1 VTNPRNRGDSS
12 QVEIRIAASEADL
25 EGHHRA
31 RHRVFVEE
39 QGIFHG
45 TDRDMWDD
53 LAIHVVAVLGPL
65 VVGSVRLYPLDEAGL
80 WQGDR
85 LAVLRDARRLRA
97 GGPLV
102 RFAVRT
108 AGERGGRLMIAQ
120 VQTPNV
126 PFFLHLG
133 WSSVGQ
139 PADYHG
145 VAHQRMCIPLAGAG
159 AAFAPAGYAWAL
171 GG

>member
-1 VTNPRNRGDSS
+1 VTGPPSRAGAPP
-12 QVEIRIAASEADL
+12 VEIRIAASAADL
-25 EGHHRA
+25 EGHHRT

-39 QGIFHG
+39 QGIFAG
-45 TDRDMWDD
+45 SDRDIWDD
-53 LAIHVVAVLGPL
+53 LAIHVVAALGPL

-102 RFAVRT
+102 RFAVKT
-108 AGERGGRLMIAQ
+108 AGERGGRLMIAR
-120 VQTPNV
+120 VQAPNV
-126 PFFLHLG
+126 AFFLHLG
-133 WSSVGQ
+133 WSSVGE
-139 PADYHG
+139 PVEYHG
-145 VAHQRMCIPLAGAG
+145 RAHQQMSIQLSGAD
-159 AAFAPAGYAWAL
+159 AAFSPAGYAWAL

>member
-1 VTNPRNRGDSS
+1 VTGLRSRPGAAP
-12 QVEIRIAASEADL
+12 VEIRIAASAADL

-39 QGIFHG
+39 QGIFAG
-45 TDRDMWDD
+45 SDRDMWDD
-53 LAIHVVAVLGPL
+53 LAIHVVAARGPL

-85 LAVLRDARRLRA
+85 LAVLREARRLRA

-120 VQTPNV
+120 VQQPNV
-126 PFFLHLG
+126 AFFLHLG
-133 WSSVGQ
+133 WSSVGE

-145 VAHQRMCIPLAGAG
+145 VAHQRMCIPLAGADE
-159 AAFAPAGYAWAL
+159 AFSPAGYAWAL

>member
-1 VTNPRNRGDSS
+1 MTNPRSRGDSPPL
-12 QVEIRIAASEADL
+12 EIRIAASEADL
-25 EGHHRA
+25 DGHHRA

-39 QGIFHG
+39 QGIFHD
-45 TDRDMWDD
+45 TDRDMWDG
-53 LAIHVVAVLGPL
+53 LAIHVVAALGPL

-85 LAVLRDARRLRA
+85 LAVLREARRLRA

-133 WSSVGQ
+133 WSSVGR

-145 VAHQRMCIPLAGAG
+145 VAHQRMCIPLAGAD

>member
-1 VTNPRNRGDSS
+1 VTAPRSRPRVTGVD
-12 QVEIRIAASEADL
+12 VRIAADAADL
-25 EGHHRA
+25 EGHYRA
-31 RHRVFVEE
+31 RHQVFVEE
-39 QGIFHG
+39 QAIFDG
-45 TDRDMWDD
+45 TDRDVWDD
-53 LAIHVVAVLGPL
+53 LAIHVVAARGPL

-85 LAVLRDARRLRA
+85 LAVLPEARRLRA

-120 VQTPNV
+120 VQEANV
-126 PFFLHLG
+126 AFFLHLG
-133 WSSVGQ
+133 WSSVGA
-139 PADYHG
+139 PALYHG
-145 VAHQRMCIPLAGAG
+145 VVHQRMCIALSGAEE
-159 AAFAPAGYAWAL
+159 AFAASGYAWML